1 MKNNELSIISSI
13 MYTTSLN
20 IYFPSLWG
28 TTLNGCHL
36 HEIVDTIATY
46 FSNDIKTRV
55 GISINDVAI
64 FRFE

>member
-1 MKNNELSIISSI
+1 